1 MIASGSHF
9 RNQPKLLAYNQG
21 FTPMHK
27 IEREQFLPISKE
39 EAWNF
44 FSSPKNLAKITPTS
58 LGFKVHGEV
67 PDAMY
72 PGLFI
77 EYTVSPLLGI
87 PMKWVTEITH
97 VSEGEYFVDEQRVG
111 PYAIWHHEHF
121 FKAVEGG
128 VLMRDVVHYKVPF
141 GLLGVLVHPIIVR
154 PKLEQIFLFR
164 WQTNERLFG
173 KA

>member
-1 MIASGSHF
+1 
-9 RNQPKLLAYNQG
+9 
-21 FTPMHK
+21 MHK

-39 EAWNF
+39 EAWKF
-44 FSSPKNLAKITPTS
+44 FSSPKNLSKIT
-58 LGFKVHGEV
+58 
-67 PDAMY
+67 
-72 PGLFI
+72 
-77 EYTVSPLLGI
+77 
-87 PMKWVTEITH
+87 TEITH

-141 GLLGVLVHPIIVR
+141 GFLGALLHPIIVR

-173 KA
+173 KS